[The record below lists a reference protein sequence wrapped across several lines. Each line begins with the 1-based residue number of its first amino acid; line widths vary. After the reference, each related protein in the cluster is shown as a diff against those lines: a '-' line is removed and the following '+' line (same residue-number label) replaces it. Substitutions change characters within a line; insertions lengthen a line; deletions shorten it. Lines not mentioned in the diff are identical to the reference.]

1 MLDQRRE
8 ASSREEKR
16 EQLFTE
22 RYQSLLAWAMRLT
35 NQHLEAAQD
44 LVQDAFVQFMLGRTG
59 LEQIENIDGY
69 LRRMLRYMH
78 ASRMSRQAQRLHDTA
93 LSVADYDSF
102 NLSWTAIEPPR
113 RMQALEELQQ
123 ICSYACARKES
134 SRAGSVLILR
144 FFHDYFPTEIA
155 SILAAS
161 RHCVDQWQRLARRE
175 VKLFMNEPRRLRFV
189 NARRVAERSEI
200 KRFSSG
206 GDLMTELRRMIFLSC
221 QGTCVS
227 PEVLREIYS
236 SGNSEALTTTRLA
249 HIVSCRT
256 CLDRVNVLLGLPLLD
271 QRYQPEPS
279 RREPPPRDG
288 GDGGE
293 GSGGSGDGTSD
304 GGSDGGSA
312 ELRKK
317 LGRHLREISE
327 HKPQELRIAVNGF
340 LVSSLKISS
349 DQTEMDLNL
358 NPDEPVEFIEISS
371 EQDVQLLFLSS
382 GKGSEAEQW
391 AWIELSEGRTL
402 AAFLRLNGPSL
413 RIVYKEPSA
422 EELSANEQALSAK
435 SLSSPLAL
443 VQAAGQTKA
452 PNVAARR
459 EVDLL
464 RSWARRFPHLFKRV
478 FRRVFERA
486 SAIHGTT
493 EDASA
498 DAGDADRQGLSL
510 FSGQV
515 AGDRK
520 RFWSRPGFVTVLLA
534 LLLIAGLM
542 VWKYGSQPALT
553 AGVLLNEA
561 GIAEQRTQEL
571 LDRISHR
578 VTHLEER
585 RSAEGAVIARR
596 RIETWKNHATGEQ
609 VQRVYDESN
618 QLVAGMWRKADGS
631 GMVYHHGNKARPQP
645 APATP
650 ADVLLSLEDI
660 WQLDPSVKTFTSLI
674 AEPALAQV
682 ELRSTTYVLTY
693 AKERAIGASRL
704 LKAILTLNQ
713 SDLRPIEQTL
723 LVQRGGELRE
733 YRSVEASFDL
743 VPSKAVDKKVFDV
756 EPELIGGARQT
767 GRTGDWAHR
776 DLTSSRVPPS
786 TSALAPAVASAE
798 LEVDVAYLL
807 NQAKADRNEQV
818 TLTRSAGGSLRVE
831 GLVDDEQRKSELLR
845 ALAPV
850 SHNPAVTIE
859 IRTIAEALQRTSVTG
874 PVSVRR
880 AEAAPNTV
888 AVDGELREYF
898 SRRSRTDDLDET
910 VRSFSSR
917 AVNGAYR
924 ALFHAISLRR
934 IVNRFASV
942 DMRTVTPDAR
952 AKWLAM
958 VREHASAYAR
968 EMAVLRED
976 LRPIF
981 FAGASSGAVDDT
993 AIATDAELAVAVE
1006 KLHKLA
1012 LANNDAVQTA
1022 FTISV
1027 RSSAVA
1033 LKSSFWNL
1041 SASAERLAQRIE
1053 RYAQ

>member
-1 MLDQRRE
+1 MLDQRR
-8 ASSREEKR
+8 AADRPEEKR

-22 RYQSLLAWAMRLT
+22 RYESLLAWALRLT
-35 NQHLEAAQD
+35 NQHREAAQD

-78 ASRMSRQAQRLHDTA
+78 VSRMSRQAQRLHDAA

-102 NLSWTAIEPPR
+102 NLGWMAIEPPR
-113 RMQALEELQQ
+113 RVQALEELQQ

-155 SILAAS
+155 SVLMTS

-175 VKLFMNEPRRLRFV
+175 VKLFMNEPGRLRFV
-189 NARRVAERSEI
+189 NAKPIAERSEI
-200 KRFSSG
+200 KVFAG
-206 GDLMTELRRMIFLSC
+206 GDLMTELRQMIFQSC
-221 QGTCVS
+221 QGPCPA
-227 PEVLREIYS
+227 PEELREIYS
-236 SGNSEALTTTRLA
+236 LGNSEALTTPRLA

-256 CLDRVNVLLGLPLLD
+256 CLDRVNVLVGLPLLD
-271 QRYQPEPS
+271 QRYQPEPPD
-279 RREPPPRDG
+279 REPPPSDNG
-288 GDGGE
+288 SGGGTGDGG
-293 GSGGSGDGTSD
+293 GGDSSG
-304 GGSDGGSA
+304 GGSA
-312 ELRKK
+312 EIRNK

-340 LVSSLKISS
+340 VVSSLKISS
-349 DQTEMDLNL
+349 DVTELDLNL

-391 AWIELSEGRTL
+391 AWIALSEGRSL
-402 AAFLRLNGPSL
+402 AAFLRLQGGPSL
-413 RIVYKEPSA
+413 RIVYKDPSP
-422 EELSANEQALSAK
+422 EELASYEEALNAN

-443 VQAAGQTKA
+443 VQTAGQTVE

-459 EVDLL
+459 NVDLL
-464 RSWARRFPHLFKRV
+464 RLWTRRLLNLFKRP
-478 FRRVFERA
+478 
-486 SAIHGTT
+486 
-493 EDASA
+493 SA
-498 DAGDADRQGLSL
+498 DAEDV
-510 FSGQV
+510 SGEANV
-515 AGDRK
+515 HGFPVLAGKFASGDRK
-520 RFWSRPGFVTVLLA
+520 RLWSRPGLVTVVIV
-534 LLLIAGLM
+534 LLLSGGFML
-542 VWKYGSQPALT
+542 WRYSSETTLT
-553 AGVLLNEA
+553 ARAVLADAGV
-561 GIAEQRTQEL
+561 AEQRTQAL
-571 LDRISHR
+571 HDRVSHR

-596 RIETWKNHATGEQ
+596 RIETWKNQETGER
-609 VQRVYDESN
+609 VQRLYDEGN
-618 QLVAGMWRKADGS
+618 QLVAGLWQKADGS
-631 GMVYHHGNKARPQP
+631 RVAYHHGNTARPQS
-645 APATP
+645 APATA
-650 ADVLLSLEDI
+650 ADLLLSLDDV
-660 WQLDPSVKTFTSLI
+660 WQLDPSAKAFLSLV
-674 AEPALAQV
+674 AEPAAVEV

-693 AKERAIGASRL
+693 TKERAIGASRL
-704 LKAILTLNQ
+704 LKAILTLNRF
-713 SDLRPIEQTL
+713 DLHPIEQML

-733 YRSVEASFDL
+733 YRFVEASFEL
-743 VPSKAVDKKVFDV
+743 VPAKAVDKKVFDV
-756 EPELIGGARQT
+756 EPELIGGARPT

-776 DLTSSRVPPS
+776 DPNSSRVPPS

-831 GLVDDEQRKSELLR
+831 GLVDDDQRKSELLR

-850 SHNPAVTIE
+850 SQNPAVTIE
-859 IRTIAEALQRTSVTG
+859 IRTIAEALQRTNVSG
-874 PVSVRR
+874 PVSVRQT
-880 AEAAPNTV
+880 EATANTV

-898 SRRSRTDDLDET
+898 SQHGQGGDVDES

-917 AVNGAYR
+917 TVNNAYS
-924 ALFHAISLRR
+924 ALFHAISLQRV
-934 IVNRFASV
+934 VNRFANV
-942 DMRTVTPDAR
+942 DMRTVAPDAR

-958 VREHASAYAR
+958 VREHATAYER
-968 EMAVLRED
+968 ELAVLRED

-981 FAGASSGAVDDT
+981 FAGTSSVAIDET
-993 AIATDAELAVAVE
+993 PIATDADLAAAVE
-1006 KLHKLA
+1006 RLHKLA
-1012 LANNDAVQTA
+1012 LANNEAVRTA
-1022 FTISV
+1022 FTISA
-1027 RSSAVA
+1027 RSSAGA
-1033 LKSSFWNL
+1033 LKSSFWTM